1 MLVAGVSRN
10 SEKSS
15 QVSDDTHT
23 DNCFLQTF
31 LTGEITIDGKRV
43 AVNPDF
49 ARQVI
54 FLSQQL
60 ECSERRVAGILDK
73 VTSENPNLSPV
84 YTLEAAVAEF
94 HRRRRLLVECVCEL
108 VEATRL
114 AVALDAHPPLKRL
127 ANFVESELL
136 HGLPSPGVETWTL
149 RIFRTIDG
157 LEGVLSAANNARQ
170 CAGSNTVPP
179 GGQG

>member
-1 MLVAGVSRN
+1 MV
-10 SEKSS
+10 
-15 QVSDDTHT
+15 
-23 DNCFLQTF
+23 
-31 LTGEITIDGKRV
+31 TIDGKRV

-49 ARQVI
+49 ARQVL

-60 ECSERRVAGILDK
+60 ECSERHVAGILDK
-73 VTSENPNLSPV
+73 VTSENPNFSPV

-108 VEATRL
+108 IEATRL
-114 AVALDAHPPLKRL
+114 ATPPDAHPSFKRL

-136 HGLPSPGVETWTL
+136 HGLPSAGVDTWTL

-157 LEGVLSAANNARQ
+157 LEGVLSTANNAKQ
-170 CAGSNTVPP
+170 CAGSNTIPP